1 MELLKVLVSTLG
13 RMVTH
18 ILVPLR
24 TVKSKVK
31 EFGGKLLK
39 RTAISMRVVMW
50 MIWSMVKVNLLG
62 FRVATIRV
70 DTKMTWK
77 AGMVRWHG
85 PIKAS
90 IGAIGNKV
98 YRTA

>member
-1 MELLKVLVSTLG
+1 MVKAPIHLLMAMSTSVSIIMELLKVLVSTLG

-50 MIWSMVKVNLLG
+50 MI
-62 FRVATIRV
+62 
-70 DTKMTWK
+70 
-77 AGMVRWHG
+77 
-85 PIKAS
+85 
-90 IGAIGNKV
+90 
-98 YRTA
+98 